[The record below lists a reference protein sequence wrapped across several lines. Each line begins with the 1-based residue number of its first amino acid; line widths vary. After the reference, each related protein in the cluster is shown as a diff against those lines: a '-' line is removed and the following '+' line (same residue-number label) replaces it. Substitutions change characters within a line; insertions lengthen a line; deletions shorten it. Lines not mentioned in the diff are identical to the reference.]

1 MTYKKIITYSTSV
14 ILILFLSLFLIR
26 FFLPKH
32 LDDLHPDIP
41 CDEALIKKVDLL
53 AVIPKYNNIDISKNK
68 EWCGYVASFNKTL
81 LMHGVYHTYNEF
93 NTPRKP
99 EYIQQGVTIFKDCF
113 GYAPE
118 KFKASQLALSNENKN
133 TLKEKFNLKIYAKFT
148 QFFHK
153 AYHCNDS
160 GLFPNWVIDLI

>member
-93 NTPRKP
+93 NT
-99 EYIQQGVTIFKDCF
+99 
-113 GYAPE
+113 
-118 KFKASQLALSNENKN
+118 
-133 TLKEKFNLKIYAKFT
+133 LKEKFNLKIYAKFT

-160 GLFPNWVIDLI
+160 GIFPNWVIDLI